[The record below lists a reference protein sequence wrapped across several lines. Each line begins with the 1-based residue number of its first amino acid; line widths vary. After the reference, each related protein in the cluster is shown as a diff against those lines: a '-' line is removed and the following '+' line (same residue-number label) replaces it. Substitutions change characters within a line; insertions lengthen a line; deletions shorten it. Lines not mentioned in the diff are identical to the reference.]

1 MISSRAEK
9 IPPFLVMDI
18 LEAAQS
24 LERAGEE
31 IVHLEI
37 GEPDFGAPEHVIEAA
52 EKALQDGKTKYTHCQ
67 GIIELREAICE
78 HYSQAYGVHIGPEQV
93 FVNSGSSPAMFTVF
107 STLLNPGDEVI
118 LTNPHYACYPN
129 IFSFLGGRPVYLNL
143 RGDEGFRYRIE
154 EVEGLI
160 SPRTKAILINSP
172 ANPTGIVMDR
182 EDLERLAQCE
192 PCFVI
197 SDEIYHGLVYE
208 GRAHSILEFTDRA
221 FVLNGFSKVYGMTGW
236 RLGYT
241 IVPEE
246 FIRPMQRVQ
255 QNFFISANAFV
266 QWAGVAALKE
276 SQRTIVEHVKEYDA
290 RRRFIIKRLKEIG
303 FGIGAEP
310 TGAFYVLADAHRFG
324 SDSHRLSFELLEKAG
339 VAVTPGIDFGS
350 KGEGFLRFSYSNS
363 SENIAEGMNR
373 LDRYLNGKAPQ
384 S

>member
-1 MISSRAEK
+1 MISVRAEK

-18 LEAAQS
+18 LEAAEN
-24 LERAGEE
+24 LERAGEK

-52 EKALQDGKTKYTHCQ
+52 EKALREGKTRYTHCQ

-78 HYSQAYGVHIGPEQV
+78 QYGETYGVRITPDQV

-107 STLLNPGDEVI
+107 GALLNQGDEVI
-118 LTNPHYACYPN
+118 LTNPHYACYPS
-129 IFSFLGGRPVYLNL
+129 IFSFLGGQPVYLNL
-143 RGDEGFRYRIE
+143 RGDEGFRYR
-154 EVEGLI
+154 VEDVEALI

-172 ANPTGIVMDR
+172 ANPTGIVISKD
-182 EDLERLAQCE
+182 DLERLSQFSD
-192 PCFVI
+192 CFVI

-208 GRAHSILEFTDRA
+208 GKAHSILEFTDRA

-266 QWAGVAALKE
+266 QWAGVAALKG
-276 SQRTIVEHVKEYDA
+276 SQKHVAEHVKEYDR
-290 RRRFIIKRLKEIG
+290 RRRFIIKRLREIG
-303 FGIGAEP
+303 FGVGAEP
-310 TGAFYVLADAHRFG
+310 TGAFYVLADARRFD
-324 SDSHRLSFELLEKAG
+324 SDSRRLAFETLKGAK

-350 KGEGFLRFSYSNS
+350 NAEGFLRFSYSNS
-363 SENIAEGMNR
+363 LENIGEGMKR
-373 LDRYLNGKAPQ
+373 LEGYLDR
-384 S
+384 